1 MRGSATSDSEPRA
14 RLLLSARE
22 EFLAH
27 GFERASLRRI
37 CGKAGVTTGA
47 VYFFFQGKEDLFV
60 HLVKDTAER
69 LTQLGRD
76 LALAEL
82 ETPDIG
88 PSCDMQLMA
97 FLYRHREEAL
107 LLLEKAQGT
116 CFAGFSQAF
125 FAQVRH
131 AFALFFQR
139 YGAEDVDLE
148 MPRLLAEMRIQGILE
163 LLRGDYT
170 MDRILELTR
179 LTGIYADGGFRAL
192 AADLQRQ
199 QKNG

>member
-1 MRGSATSDSEPRA
+1 MRGSATSDSGPRA

-69 LTQLGRD
+69 
-76 LALAEL
+76 LAEL

-139 YGAEDVDLE
+139 YGAEDVDPEL
-148 MPRLLAEMRIQGILE
+148 PRLLAEMRIQGILE

>member
-76 LALAEL
+76 LALAL
-82 ETPDIG
+82 
-88 PSCDMQLMA
+88 
-97 FLYRHREEAL
+97 AL
-107 LLLEKAQGT
+107 HEI
-116 CFAGFSQAF
+116 
-125 FAQVRH
+125 
-131 AFALFFQR
+131 
-139 YGAEDVDLE
+139 E
-148 MPRLLAEMRIQGILE
+148 M
-163 LLRGDYT
+163 
-170 MDRILELTR
+170 
-179 LTGIYADGGFRAL
+179 
-192 AADLQRQ
+192 
-199 QKNG
+199 KK

>member
-69 LTQLGRD
+69 
-76 LALAEL
+76 LAEL

-148 MPRLLAEMRIQGILE
+148 LPRLLAEMRIQGILE